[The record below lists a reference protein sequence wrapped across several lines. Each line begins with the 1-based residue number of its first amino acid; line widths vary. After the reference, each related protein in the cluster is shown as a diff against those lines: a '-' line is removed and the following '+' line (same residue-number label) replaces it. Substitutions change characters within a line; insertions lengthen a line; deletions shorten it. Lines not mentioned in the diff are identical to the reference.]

1 MKGLAI
7 IGSAQLGYHTHALS
21 QYLQGQFEE
30 HGVELEI
37 FELAKNPIHQ
47 LDFAGT
53 TQATE
58 EIKNNVDLLQSKAME
73 ADFFILGTPNYHGSF
88 SGILKNALDHLNMD
102 YFKMKPVGLIGNSGG
117 IVSSEPLSHLR
128 IIVRSLL
135 GIAVPTQ
142 IATHDS
148 DYAKLDDGTLYLEDD
163 EFQLR
168 ARLFVDQIVSF
179 VNNSPYDHLK

>member
-7 IGSAQLGYHTHALS
+7 IGSAQLGSHTHALS

-58 EIKNNVDLLQSKAME
+58 EIKNNVDLLQSKIDKGE
-73 ADFFILGTPNYHGSF
+73 LGRGVGKGFY
-88 SGILKNALDHLNMD
+88 D
-102 YFKMKPVGLIGNSGG
+102 YSNGAP
-117 IVSSEPLSHLR
+117 
-128 IIVRSLL
+128 
-135 GIAVPTQ
+135 
-142 IATHDS
+142 
-148 DYAKLDDGTLYLEDD
+148 YLEPD
-163 EFQLR
+163 F
-168 ARLFVDQIVSF
+168 
-179 VNNSPYDHLK
+179 LK